1 MDTRTGDTVRGPA
14 YIIHE
19 FERRA
24 YPLSDG
30 VFRVG
35 RDATSDIVIRE
46 PAVSRAHAE
55 VRSEAGEYVVHTTGA
70 TSTLVNGTQV
80 TTPRQLSDGDR
91 LTIGSAELTF
101 TRSKLPL
108 GVTIVDA
115 AAERSRD
122 EDVLTKRT
130 TIANPILGAPH
141 ESEGRRRNPSTLVLF
156 VLAGLAA
163 AYYFLMIR

>member
-1 MDTRTGDTVRGPA
+1 MDTNTRETVRGPA

-55 VRSEAGEYVVHTTGA
+55 VRAEAGEYVVHTTGA
-70 TSTLVNGTQV
+70 TGTLLNGTAIS
-80 TTPRQLSDGDR
+80 TPRQLKDGDR

-108 GVTIVDA
+108 GVSVVDPA
-115 AAERSRD
+115 VEYPRT
-122 EDVLTKRT
+122 EDVLTKRE
-130 TIANPILGAPH
+130 TISNPILGASREAGAPRK
-141 ESEGRRRNPSTLVLF
+141 GGPVLLLLL
-156 VLAGLAA
+156 LAAAGA

>member
-1 MDTRTGDTVRGPA
+1 MDTNTRDTVRGPA

-55 VRSEAGEYVVHTTGA
+55 VRAEAGEYVVHTTGA
-70 TSTLVNGTQV
+70 TGTLLNGTAIS
-80 TTPRQLSDGDR
+80 TPRQLKDGDR

-108 GVTIVDA
+108 GVSVVDPA
-115 AAERSRD
+115 V
-122 EDVLTKRT
+122 EDVLTKRE
-130 TIANPILGAPH
+130 TISNPILGASREAGAPRK
-141 ESEGRRRNPSTLVLF
+141 GGPVLLLLL
-156 VLAGLAA
+156 LAAAGA

>member
-70 TSTLVNGTQV
+70 TGTLVNGTQV
-80 TTPRQLSDGDR
+80 SAPRQLRDGDR
-91 LTIGSAELTF
+91 LSIGSAELTF

-108 GVTIVDA
+108 GVAIVDA
-115 AAERSRD
+115 TVNRPRD

-130 TIANPILGAPH
+130 TISNPILGAPR
-141 ESEGRRRNPSTLVLF
+141 EGDGKRSNISMVLLF
-156 VLAGLAA
+156 VLAAA
-163 AYYFLMIR
+163 GAVYYFLMIR

>member
-1 MDTRTGDTVRGPA
+1 MDTKTGNTVRGPA

-30 VFRVG
+30 VFRIG
-35 RDATSDIVIRE
+35 RDATSDIIIRE

-55 VRSEAGEYVVHTTGA
+55 VRAEAGEYVVHTTGA
-70 TSTLVNGTQV
+70 TATLVNGSAIS
-80 TTPRQLSDGDR
+80 TPKQLKDGDR

-108 GVTIVDA
+108 GVSIVDTSV
-115 AAERSRD
+115 ERQRD
-122 EDVLTKRT
+122 DDVLTKRT
-130 TIANPILGAPH
+130 TISNPILGATREPD
-141 ESEGRRRNPSTLVLF
+141 SPRSGMRMLLLLF
-156 VLAGLAA
+156 LAAAGA
-163 AYYFLMIR
+163 AYYFFMIR